1 MKVKRDWNH
10 QPSIE
15 KLISENLKTCID
27 NVLQPEPRKR
37 WTVDNILDSN
47 WIKMNRKLIR
57 LNDQESLALLEAL
70 SSDKSANQKQLKKI
84 EAKKSDTQQILNQ
97 QPQRFLSITQKID
110 STTKSKENYDSNTSI
125 YKLKQPMTETRYASN
140 LQQIATENIKNKTII

>member
-1 MKVKRDWNH
+1 MLKFKLLKVKRDWNH

-15 KLISENLKTCID
+15 KLISENVKICID
-27 NVLQPEPRKR
+27 NILQPEPRKR
-37 WTVDNILDSN
+37 WTVENILDSN

-70 SSDKSANQKQLKKI
+70 SSDKAANQKQLKKI

-97 QPQRFLSITQKID
+97 QPQRFLSF
-110 STTKSKENYDSNTSI
+110 S
-125 YKLKQPMTETRYASN
+125 
-140 LQQIATENIKNKTII
+140 